1 MYCSSAINF
10 DDASVII
17 FFTSTCIWFVRKVI
31 WFFTLLEHKHRLLHA
46 VSFATCGN

>member
-10 DDASVII
+10 DDALVII

-31 WFFTLLEHKHRLLHA
+31 LYSLALKIWGHFQSH
-46 VSFATCGN
+46 V